1 MLLITRRAGERIVLG
16 DDIIVEVMEITG
28 TQVRVGI
35 HAPRTVPIYR
45 EEIWSAVK
53 EENAAAADAAASADA
68 LARVRPPGA

>member
-53 EENAAAADAAASADA
+53 EENAAAADAAASAEA